1 MSDVV
6 ATHQLGVELGKPRLA
21 LAIEDQKCVNHG
33 RGTSLIIVQRPVGE
47 MVMEESAWWG
57 RCR

>member
-21 LAIEDQKCVNHG
+21 LAVKDQECVNHG
-33 RGTSLIIVQRPVGE
+33 RGMSLITAQRPIGE
-47 MVMEESAWWG
+47 MMVEESAWWG
-57 RCR
+57 RYW